1 MVSLS
6 PSPDTKYDIR
16 DCGSFTDEVE
26 VALDLGKEPLGAAIK
41 AVKQGIR
48 SPHGFQAWFKYN
60 AATPKVTEMLKN
72 IQSMKGL
79 RRLIPYPNIWIRQ
92 PPVFV
97 CVKQDTRERYGTR
110 LRRDPY
116 KVCQDTGVFGMY
128 LTGWR
133 YIFICEKFFTLRVA
147 PSGPPNR
154 YCPHVTGN
162 KFVGA
167 EMGRLAD
174 YRTYLLIHEMV
185 HFYLGRES
193 LGWGTTPKES
203 YAWNVCVNF
212 DMKTSLRNPMNFQ
225 YFVAMVEQ
233 QCTEAP
239 NPFLPPFPLPP
250 GMVTDEEKFG
260 ISTGALDISW

>member
-1 MVSLS
+1 
-6 PSPDTKYDIR
+6 
-16 DCGSFTDEVE
+16 
-26 VALDLGKEPLGAAIK
+26 
-41 AVKQGIR
+41 
-48 SPHGFQAWFKYN
+48 
-60 AATPKVTEMLKN
+60 
-72 IQSMKGL
+72 MKGL

-97 CVKQDTRERYGTR
+97 CVKQDSRERYGTR

-116 KVCQDTGVFGMY
+116 KICQDTGAFGMY

-133 YIFICEKFFTLRVA
+133 YVWLCEKFFTMRVA

-162 KFVGA
+162 KFVPA
-167 EMGRLAD
+167 EMGRLGD

-193 LGWGTTPKES
+193 LGWSTTPKES
-203 YAWNVCVNF
+203 YASNVCVNF

-225 YFVAMVEQ
+225 FFVASKSSLTRTLPAILNLYVNAVVEQ

-250 GMVTDEEKFG
+250 GMVADDEKFEN
-260 ISTGALDISW
+260 STGALDVSW